1 MRNEREER
9 QELDLEELNAVS
21 GGFGPTKTGG
31 KPKPQFPDKCPNP
44 NCGKP
49 VIVTKLDNGDT
60 IICSYCGQEI
70 HAL

>member
-1 MRNEREER
+1 MRNERNER
-9 QELDLEELNAVS
+9 QELNLEELSAVS

-31 KPKPQFPDKCPNP
+31 PNP